1 MQASMA
7 SGVVDICLIPEV
19 PFSVP
24 KLCAAVEAVLDRQ
37 GDCVVCVAEG
47 AGQDL
52 AMSMSSGNGNGNGKS
67 GGGGGGGGGGHATDA
82 SGNPILE
89 DVGAFLKQAFKQGV
103 PGCDCKYIGE
113 ESCLERLFGFG
124 RDRREREK
132 VSGTFLLV
140 EVRARSRNLRKSQ
153 PPTKP
158 RLSNQLKKKSIQ
170 TRPI

>member
-19 PFSVP
+19 PFTIP

-52 AMSMSSGNGNGNGKS
+52 ARHCGGNGHGAG
-67 GGGGGGGGGGHATDA
+67 TDA

-89 DVGAFLKQAFKQGV
+89 DVGAFLKSAFKQGV

-113 ESCLERLFGFG
+113 FRVVLGGHE
-124 RDRREREK
+124 RERERERETERDRTEREEREAFGNFSSNK
-132 VSGTFLLV
+132 SAQHKKPWS
-140 EVRARSRNLRKSQ
+140 ARQ
-153 PPTKP
+153 P
-158 RLSNQLKKKSIQ
+158 
-170 TRPI
+170 